1 MFHFEKTLIIL
12 YTVISTLVFATISD
26 SHAAAREARRVLK
39 PDGWLRSFEHFRSGQ
54 PPLAALRDA
63 VTPVWQRFLG
73 GGQPNRDIIIRIFRE
88 AGFEILETVKFRGT
102 FLLDGI
108 ARPM

>member
-1 MFHFEKTLIIL
+1 
-12 YTVISTLVFATISD
+12 VISTLVFATISD

-73 GGQPNRDIIIRIFRE
+73 GYQPNRDIIRIFRE
-88 AGFEILETVKFRGT
+88 ADFEILETVKFRGT
-102 FLLDGI
+102 FLLYGI
-108 ARPM
+108 AGPM

>member
-1 MFHFEKTLIIL
+1 M
-12 YTVISTLVFATISD
+12 VSTLVFATISNP
-26 SHAAAREARRVLK
+26 HAAAREVRRPLK
-39 PDGWLRSFEHFRSGQ
+39 PDGRLRSFESFRSGQ
-54 PPLAALRDA
+54 PLPAALRDA

-73 GGQPNRDIIIRIFRE
+73 GGQPNRDIIRIFRE
-88 AGFEILETVKFRGT
+88 ADFEILETAKFRGT

>member
-1 MFHFEKTLIIL
+1 
-12 YTVISTLVFATISD
+12 VISTRVFATISD

-39 PDGWLRSFEHFRSGQ
+39 PDGWLHSFEHFRSGQ

-73 GGQPNRDIIIRIFRE
+73 GGQPNRDIIRILPE
-88 AGFEILETVKFRGT
+88 ADFEILETVKFRGT
-102 FLLDGI
+102 FLLYGI

>member
-1 MFHFEKTLIIL
+1 
-12 YTVISTLVFATISD
+12 VVSTLVFATISD
-26 SHAAAREARRVLK
+26 PQAAAWEVRRPRK
-39 PDGWLRSFEHFRSGQ
+39 PNGRLRSFESLRSGQ
-54 PPLAALRDA
+54 SLPAALRDA

-73 GGQPNRDIIIRIFRE
+73 GGQPNRDIIRIFRE
-88 AGFEILETVKFRGT
+88 ADFEILETAKFRGT

>member
-73 GGQPNRDIIIRIFRE
+73 GYQPNRDIIWIFRE
-88 AGFEILETVKFRGT
+88 ADFEILETVKFRGT
-102 FLLDGI
+102 FLPYGI
-108 ARPM
+108 AGPM

>member
-1 MFHFEKTLIIL
+1 
-12 YTVISTLVFATISD
+12 VISTLVIATIPD
-26 SHAAAREARRVLK
+26 PHAAAREVRRLLK
-39 PDGWLRSFEHFRSGQ
+39 PDGRLRSFESFRSGQ

-73 GGQPNRDIIIRIFRE
+73 GGQPNRDIIRIFRE

-102 FLLDGI
+102 FPLDGI

>member
-1 MFHFEKTLIIL
+1 
-12 YTVISTLVFATISD
+12 VISTLVFATISD

-54 PPLAALRDA
+54 PLPAALRDA
-63 VTPVWQRFLG
+63 VTPVWQRFLA
-73 GGQPNRDIIIRIFRE
+73 GGQPNRDIIRIFRE
-88 AGFEILETVKFRGT
+88 ADFEILETVKFRGT
-102 FLLDGI
+102 LLLDGI

>member
-1 MFHFEKTLIIL
+1 
-12 YTVISTLVFATISD
+12 VISTVVFATISD

-39 PDGWLRSFEHFRSGQ
+39 PDGRRRFFESFRSGQ
-54 PPLAALRDA
+54 PLPAALRDA

-73 GGQPNRDIIIRIFRE
+73 GGQPNRDIIRIFRE
-88 AGFEILETVKFRGT
+88 TDFEILGTVKLRGT

>member
-1 MFHFEKTLIIL
+1 
-12 YTVISTLVFATISD
+12 VVSTLVFATISD
-26 SHAAAREARRVLK
+26 PHAAAREVRRLLK
-39 PDGWLRSFEHFRSGQ
+39 PDGRLRSFESFRSGQ
-54 PPLAALRDA
+54 PLLAALRDA
-63 VTPVWQRFLG
+63 VTPVWQRFFR
-73 GGQPNRDIIIRIFRE
+73 GGQPNRDIIRIFRE

>member
-1 MFHFEKTLIIL
+1 M
-12 YTVISTLVFATISD
+12 ISTLVFATISD
-26 SHAAAREARRVLK
+26 SHAAAREACRVLK
-39 PDGWLRSFEHFRSGQ
+39 PDGRLRSFESFRSGQ
-54 PPLAALRDA
+54 PLSAALRDA

-73 GGQPNRDIIIRIFRE
+73 GGQPNRDIIRIFRD
-88 AGFEILETVKFRGT
+88 AGLEILETVKFRGT

>member
-1 MFHFEKTLIIL
+1 
-12 YTVISTLVFATISD
+12 VA
-26 SHAAAREARRVLK
+26 VL
-39 PDGWLRSFEHFRSGQ
+39 LRALSIRA

-73 GGQPNRDIIIRIFRE
+73 GYQPNRDIIRIFRE
-88 AGFEILETVKFRGT
+88 AEFEILETVKFRGT
-102 FLLDGI
+102 FLLYGI